1 MSKNTT
7 DSLILSRKEGQIAYV
22 RSGCPPPPFQT
33 GTFRHVVR
41 ILGEISA
48 PDALSGERSAPLS
61 SPLKMFLHLC
71 DQLVEKEAAMLKS
84 PT

>member
-1 MSKNTT
+1 MKTT
-7 DSLILSRKEGQIAYV
+7 DGLILSRKEGQTAYV

-33 GTFRHVVR
+33 GTFKHVVR

-48 PDALSGERSAPLS
+48 PDALPGERSAPFA
-61 SPLKMFLHLC
+61 SPLKMFLRLC
-71 DQLVEKEAAMLKS
+71 DQLVEEEAAMPKS